1 MMSSVFIPTV
11 EGDFILAG
19 QHPFRLACG
28 QSLQPLILRYAMY
41 GRLNPERDNAILVC
55 HALSGSARV
64 ADWWPQFVGAGKL
77 FDTRRYCVIGVNVLG
92 SCYVSTGP
100 AALNPQRPGETY
112 GSDFPLITIGDITRA
127 QARLMD
133 HLGIERL
140 RAVV

>member
-55 HALSGSARV
+55 HALSGSARI
-64 ADWWPQFVGAGKL
+64 ADWWPEMFAPDGIL
-77 FDTRRYCVIGVNVLG
+77 DIRRHCVIGINVIG
-92 SCYVSTGP
+92 SCYGSTGP
-100 AALNPQRPGETY
+100 GSTNPRTGLPY
-112 GSDFPLITIGDITRA
+112 GKEFPLVGIRDMVRA
-127 QARLMD
+127 Q
-133 HLGIERL
+133 
-140 RAVV
+140 